1 MAFLIGMQI
10 VGAFLVVAIALL
22 FSQSAA
28 LSAALGA
35 VVALLP
41 NVIFALYL
49 KFNGKPSV
57 VRLMLGEVVK
67 LALIFALSF
76 FVWRRIDFAVQAL
89 PYWIALVVVLKAH
102 NFGLLRATK

>member
-1 MAFLIGMQI
+1 MAFVIGMQA
-10 VGAFLVVAIALL
+10 VAGLFVVLIAL
-22 FSQSAA
+22 FFGRSAG

-49 KFNGKPSV
+49 KFNGRPSV
-57 VRLMLGEVVK
+57 VRLMLGEAVK

-76 FVWRRIDFAVQAL
+76 FVWRRVDFAVQAL

-102 NFGLLRATK
+102 NLGLLRATK

>member
-1 MAFLIGMQI
+1 MAFVIGMQVI
-10 VGAFLVVAIALL
+10 GAFLVVLVALF
-22 FSQSAA
+22 FSRSAA

-35 VVALLP
+35 AVALLP
-41 NVIFALYL
+41 NIIFALYL

-57 VRLMLGEVVK
+57 VRLMLGEAVK

-76 FVWRRIDFAVQAL
+76 FVWRRIDFTVQAL
-89 PYWIALVVVLKAH
+89 PYWVALVVVLKAH

>member
-1 MAFLIGMQI
+1 MAFVIGMQV
-10 VGAFLVVAIALL
+10 VGAFLVTLIALL
-22 FSQSAA
+22 FDRSAA

-41 NVIFALYL
+41 NIVFALYL

-57 VRLMLGEVVK
+57 VRLMLGEAVK

-76 FVWRRIDFAVQAL
+76 FVWRRIDFTVQAL

-102 NFGLLRATK
+102 NFGLLRATH